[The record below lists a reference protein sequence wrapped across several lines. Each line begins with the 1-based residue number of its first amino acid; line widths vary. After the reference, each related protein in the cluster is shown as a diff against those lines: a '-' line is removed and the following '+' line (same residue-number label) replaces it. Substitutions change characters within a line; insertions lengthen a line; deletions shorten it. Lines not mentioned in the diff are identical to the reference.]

1 VTCAFDFMTDDIEAV
16 QLSPRERLKQKQIPW
31 EAITLGNELG
41 RGTETIVYEGT
52 YEKRPVAVKMLNA
65 DARRETQYTFRTELE
80 VVLGKL
86 DWHPNILNYYGWG
99 VRPSD
104 GSKFLVMEL
113 FEGGPISRRRK
124 WVSRRPQL
132 VYRIMRDVA
141 RALAYIH
148 AHDLIHRD
156 LKSSN
161 VLVDRPAR
169 VAKLSDFGVSRTQG
183 DSEAVMT
190 ALTGTYRF
198 MAPEVIRGERYDGR
212 ADIYSYGILFNELL
226 TGIMPY
232 EDTYL
237 TPVQTAT
244 AVVSKNL
251 RPRLVKTSDKV
262 PASVVALIE
271 RCWDLDPEKRPS
283 AEEIASFLDVLC
295 GEAAAASPDGSLSD
309 PDAAKSSTSFEK
321 NPPVHPNRCR
331 TQ

>member
-1 VTCAFDFMTDDIEAV
+1 
-16 QLSPRERLKQKQIPW
+16 
-31 EAITLGNELG
+31 
-41 RGTETIVYEGT
+41 
-52 YEKRPVAVKMLNA
+52 
-65 DARRETQYTFRTELE
+65 
-80 VVLGKL
+80 
-86 DWHPNILNYYGWG
+86 
-99 VRPSD
+99 
-104 GSKFLVMEL
+104 
-113 FEGGPISRRRK
+113 
-124 WVSRRPQL
+124 
-132 VYRIMRDVA
+132 
-141 RALAYIH
+141 
-148 AHDLIHRD
+148 
-156 LKSSN
+156 
-161 VLVDRPAR
+161 
-169 VAKLSDFGVSRTQG
+169 
-183 DSEAVMT
+183 
-190 ALTGTYRF
+190 
-198 MAPEVIRGERYDGR
+198 
-212 ADIYSYGILFNELL
+212 
-226 TGIMPY
+226 MPY